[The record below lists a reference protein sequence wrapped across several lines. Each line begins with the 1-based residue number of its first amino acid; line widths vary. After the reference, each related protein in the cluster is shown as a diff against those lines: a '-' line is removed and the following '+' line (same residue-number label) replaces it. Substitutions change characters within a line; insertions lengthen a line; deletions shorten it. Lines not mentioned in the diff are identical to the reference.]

1 MTGRPRRFK
10 LIFKLLTA
18 TLALL
23 LFLFFT
29 SFEIQK
35 DGKITFAEM
44 LQNKL
49 IFKKAVSKGCC
60 KENDYLF
67 HICHMSQW

>member
-1 MTGRPRRFK
+1 M
-10 LIFKLLTA
+10 
-18 TLALL
+18 
-23 LFLFFT
+23 

-60 KENDYLF
+60 KENEYLF